1 MQSRPGK
8 CPICNSTSELELFDG
23 DARHLYDVK
32 CPRWTRCRRACSSPT
47 PGAICAAA
55 AAAPSASQPGPH
67 GTPPAAKASLTS
79 GSGLRAAASAYRLSP
94 GLDLGGAGSSFAS
107 AARSASNR
115 GARGNRSSSMARRSA
130 AITAASSSSGRSIV
144 ATAKPPSPYGTPSPH
159 PLTRLLTSTLTS
171 VRGRVQ
177 LPRQP
182 DNYIAV
188 ALTGIAQEAQPVD
201 HKGREP
207 DVALAFAVN
216 LQFVRVQSWAALR
229 RWRQRPR
236 R

>member
-94 GLDLGGAGSSFAS
+94 GLDLGAPGQASRAPRAAHPIVAPEEIDPHRWRDGAP
-107 AARSASNR
+107 RSPQP
-115 GARGNRSSSMARRSA
+115 ARRRGDQ
-130 AITAASSSSGRSIV
+130 SS
-144 ATAKPPSPYGTPSPH
+144 P
-159 PLTRLLTSTLTS
+159 RLS
-171 VRGRVQ
+171 
-177 LPRQP
+177 
-182 DNYIAV
+182 
-188 ALTGIAQEAQPVD
+188 
-201 HKGREP
+201 
-207 DVALAFAVN
+207 
-216 LQFVRVQSWAALR
+216 LR
-229 RWRQRPR
+229 RHTGRHR
-236 R
+236 RTRSRVCSRRRSPASGAAFNFPVSLIITSL